1 MYIFPNNTLS
11 HCLKVEA
18 ILHQIKQVYFEHF
31 LLYCWY
37 NIQYYTII
45 NLQLH
50 RFIYILTDMRYFFIV
65 QLPYT
70 FSKATRLRIKAQ
82 IWLIKDI
89 EMKYNTI
96 SERNQLIILF
106 YDEVMLYNSR
116 ALFCHSNCTKTIAH
130 LIFLFSLI
138 FKVIFDILL

>member
-1 MYIFPNNTLS
+1 MYILLNNTLS

-65 QLPYT
+65 QLPLY
-70 FSKATRLRIKAQ
+70 F
-82 IWLIKDI
+82 LIG
-89 EMKYNTI
+89 NTVK
-96 SERNQLIILF
+96 NQ
-106 YDEVMLYNSR
+106 SP
-116 ALFCHSNCTKTIAH
+116 
-130 LIFLFSLI
+130 SLAYQGH
-138 FKVIFDILL
+138 

>member
-1 MYIFPNNTLS
+1 MYILLNNTLS
-11 HCLKVEA
+11 QCLKVEA

-31 LLYCWY
+31 LLYFWY
-37 NIQYYTII
+37 NIQYYSII
-45 NLQLH
+45 ILQLH
-50 RFIYILTDMRYFFIV
+50 RFILTDMRYFFIV
-65 QLPYT
+65 QLPNT